1 LIKFTGCQDVNGNDI
16 NDISPFNNIGGIVS
30 AMFESGRVYAGQVY
44 ANDIINCDPDIIIE
58 ELRSN
63 NPINL
68 VVQVIGKEGHK
79 DYSDLSSFVDRPV
92 MKQVA
97 DEPNEVKTNVYG
109 TVVKVHRKELNPHGN
124 DPVEKAEFTIR
135 FDSQAYLEIVDV
147 NTMSEYVM
155 NYNLD
160 MNYNLSPEVPQVID
174 VHTQK
179 INVKK
184 RKEIS

>member
-1 LIKFTGCQDVNGNDI
+1 MIKFTGCQDVNGNDI
-16 NDISPFNNIGGIVS
+16 NDISPFNNIGDIVS
-30 AMFESGRVYAGQVY
+30 AMFESGQVY
-44 ANDIINCDPDIIIE
+44 ANDIINCDPDIVIE

-68 VVQVIGKEGHK
+68 VVQDIGKEGHE
-79 DYSDLSSFVDRPV
+79 DYSDLSSFLDRPV

-97 DEPNEVKTNVYG
+97 SESNEVVTDVYG

-135 FDSQAYLEIVDV
+135 FDSQANLEIVDV

-155 NYNLD
+155 NYNLC
-160 MNYNLSPEVPQVID
+160 PKVPQVVD
-174 VHTQK
+174 VHPQK

-184 RKEIS
+184 RKEMS

>member
-16 NDISPFNNIGGIVS
+16 NDISPFNNIRDIAS
-30 AMFESGRVYAGQVY
+30 AMFKSGRVY
-44 ANDIINCDPDIIIE
+44 ANDIINCDPDIVIE

-63 NPINL
+63 NPISL
-68 VVQVIGKEGHK
+68 VVQDIGKEGHK
-79 DYSDLSSFVDRPV
+79 DYSDLSSFVDRPI

-97 DEPNEVKTNVYG
+97 SEPNEVKTNVYG
-109 TVVKVHRKELNPHGN
+109 TAVKIHCKELNPHGN
-124 DPVEKAEFTIR
+124 DPVEKAEFTIC
-135 FDSQAYLEIVDV
+135 FNSQANLEIVDV